1 MSNKGTNVP
10 FWLQYLKQLA
20 PKKTNS
26 NFPIRENSMG
36 DEFLCNS
43 FIFKKLGLKRVNNM
57 HVVALSD
64 SWPWAICWAHPHYT
78 TLLTTL
84 DFSAM
89 FVCWCLLHNLSF
101 NMTNYMASCVDNCSN
116 RREQSLTD
124 SRVLCWSGK
133 KRKMYKE
140 EMSRRRWRLT
150 ERALSLWLE
159 IILTQTTSCLLLLT
173 TLQSIHLV
181 SCLSGASKPASMR
194 ETRRGVSPFCLCE
207 HS

>member
-1 MSNKGTNVP
+1 
-10 FWLQYLKQLA
+10 
-20 PKKTNS
+20 
-26 NFPIRENSMG
+26 MG

-57 HVVALSD
+57 HVVALSHLLG
-64 SWPWAICWAHPHYT
+64 SS
-78 TLLTTL
+78 LLTTL

-173 TLQSIHLV
+173 TLQSIYLV
-181 SCLSGASKPASMR
+181 SCLSGASKPAIHARNLQRCFAFLSLW
-194 ETRRGVSPFCLCE
+194 T
-207 HS
+207 